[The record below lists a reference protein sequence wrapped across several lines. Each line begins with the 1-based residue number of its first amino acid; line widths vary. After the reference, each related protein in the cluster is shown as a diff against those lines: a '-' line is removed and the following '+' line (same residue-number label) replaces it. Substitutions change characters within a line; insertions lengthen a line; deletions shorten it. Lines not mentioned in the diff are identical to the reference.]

1 MKSLDEAPY
10 LDIFAPEFIAD
21 PAPAILDA
29 RSRSCLAR
37 TAIGVL
43 VLEHATV
50 VVLLGDPRLRSSLL
64 DFVRLQGLV
73 DGPIYEGLTTSL
85 LAVDGPDHTR
95 LRKLVSRA
103 FTPRSV
109 ERLRPSMRALAAE
122 LAAPCVAAGSCEFM
136 ADFAD
141 HYPIQ
146 LICELL
152 GVPKKDHELFGR
164 WSNDLTWVL
173 SLEIGAHLDEVA
185 AGFQGI
191 GSYVDAFIEERRA
204 RPEDDLVSALVLAED
219 GGDRLSAPELRSLIA
234 SLLFAG
240 YDTTRNQL
248 GIALFLFTV
257 FPDQWRLLGERPE
270 LAAKA
275 VEEILRF
282 QGTVTVAPRI
292 ACERLAIGDYDVPTG
307 TIVSL
312 STAAA
317 NHDPA
322 VHVDPERFDIAATRE
337 PPLTFGGGPHYCL
350 GANLARAEMQEALAI
365 LAPRMPDVRVAGDVA
380 WRPRT
385 GIFGPTR
392 LPLAFGAA
400 PARGAAGAAP

>member
-1 MKSLDEAPY
+1 MKSLDAAPY
-10 LDIFAPEFIAD
+10 LDFFDPAFIAD
-21 PAPAILDA
+21 PAPLIDAI
-29 RSRSCLAR
+29 RRESPIAR
-37 TAIGVL
+37 TPIGAL
-43 VLEHATV
+43 VVEHATV
-50 VVLLGDPRLRSSLL
+50 VALLADARLHSSLL
-64 DFVRLQGLV
+64 DFVRIQGLV
-73 DGPIYEGLTTSL
+73 DGPIYEALSMSI

-109 ERLRPSMRALAAE
+109 ERLRAAMRSLAEE
-122 LAAPCVAAGSCEFM
+122 LADRFVPAGQCEFM
-136 ADFAD
+136 TAFAD

-152 GVPKKDHELFGR
+152 GVPRKDYALFGG
-164 WSNDLTWVL
+164 WANALTWAL
-173 SLEIGAHLDEVA
+173 SLELGAHLEEVS
-185 AGFQGI
+185 AGLIGI
-191 GSYVDAFIEERRA
+191 GTYIEEFIAERLVH
-204 RPEDDLVSALVLAED
+204 PEDDLVTALIQAED
-219 GGDRLSAPELRSLIA
+219 GGDRLSGPELRTLIA

-248 GIALFLFTV
+248 GIGLFVFTQH
-257 FPDQWRLLGERPE
+257 PDQWRLLRAHPE
-270 LAAKA
+270 LTPKA

-282 QGTVTVAPRI
+282 QGTVNVAPRV
-292 ACERLAIGDYDVPTG
+292 AFEPLTIGDYDVPAG

-322 VHVDPERFDIAATRE
+322 VHTAPERFDITADRE

-350 GANLARAEMQEALAI
+350 GANLARAEMQEALLV
-365 LAPRMPDVRVAGDVA
+365 LARRMPDLRVAGEVT

-385 GIFGPTR
+385 GIFGPTA
-392 LPLAFGAA
+392 LPLGFGASA
-400 PARGAAGAAP
+400 